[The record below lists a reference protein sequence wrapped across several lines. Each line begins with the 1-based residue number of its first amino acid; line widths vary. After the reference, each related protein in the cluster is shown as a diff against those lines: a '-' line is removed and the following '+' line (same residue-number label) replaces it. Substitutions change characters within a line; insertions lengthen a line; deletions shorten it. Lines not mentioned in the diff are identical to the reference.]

1 MTPPRGPTKASAK
14 IAAALRT
21 DFELVIELI
30 PVTSLKPYERNARTH
45 SKAQVKQITASIRS
59 AGFVNPI
66 LIDENDEIIAGHG
79 RLEAAVSLGMETVPV
94 VRLVHLTSAQKRTL
108 RLADNKIADNAGYN
122 LELLAMELKELVIE
136 ESFEIEASGFSIT
149 EVDRLIFEQ
158 ENAAADP
165 ADSFAEPEPVA
176 VSRPGDLFRLGVH
189 RLLCGDARKQQDL
202 ERVCGPDLID
212 MAFLDPPYNVRV
224 AEIVGRGSIK
234 HDEFAMASGEMST
247 PEFRFFLK
255 EALTAAT
262 ASSRNGALHYICMDW
277 RHVED
282 VLAVG
287 GEVYGCLI
295 NIVVWQK
302 SNGGQGSFYRSAH
315 EMIPVFRVGGEQHLN
330 TIELGRH
337 GRNRSN
343 VWQYA
348 GVNTFGKERMA
359 ELASHPTVKP
369 VAMVVDAIRDCTKRG
384 DLVLDTF
391 AGSGT
396 TIVACERSGRVCRA
410 VEYSPGYVDVAIR
423 RWQTFTGK
431 DAVHVETGLTFD
443 ELAAERG
450 EAA

>member
-1 MTPPRGPTKASAK
+1 MTPPRRPTKASVK

-21 DFELVIELI
+21 DIELVIELI

-59 AGFVNPI
+59 AGFVSPI

-79 RLEAAVSLGMETVPV
+79 RLEAAMSLGMETVPV

-108 RLADNKIADNAGYN
+108 RLADNKIADNAGYD

-176 VSRPGDLFRLGVH
+176 VSRPGDLYQLDKH
-189 RLLCGDARKQQDL
+189 RLLCGDARQQADL
-202 ERVCGPDLID
+202 ERLCGPDLID

-224 AEIVGRGSIK
+224 DGIVGRGRVK
-234 HDEFAMASGEMST
+234 HPEFAMASGEMST
-247 PEFRFFLK
+247 PEFRAFLK
-255 EALTAAT
+255 EALAAAT
-262 ASSRNGALHYICMDW
+262 ALSRNGALHYIFMDW

-287 GEVYGCLI
+287 REIYGSLI
-295 NIVVWQK
+295 NLVVWQK

-315 EMIPVFRVGGEQHLN
+315 EMIPVFRVGDEQHLN

-348 GVNTFGKERMA
+348 GVNTFGKDRMT

-369 VAMVVDAIRDCTKRG
+369 VALVVDAIRDCTKRG
-384 DLVLDTF
+384 NLVLDTF

-410 VEYSPGYVDVAIR
+410 IEYSPGYVDVAIR
-423 RWQTFTGK
+423 RWQHFTSK
-431 DAVHVETGLTFD
+431 DAVHVGTGLTFD